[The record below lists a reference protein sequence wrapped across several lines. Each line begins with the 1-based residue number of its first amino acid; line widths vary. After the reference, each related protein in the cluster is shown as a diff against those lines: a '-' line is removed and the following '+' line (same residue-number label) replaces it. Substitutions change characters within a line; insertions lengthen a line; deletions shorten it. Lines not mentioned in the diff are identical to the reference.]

1 MEIHPSKLSRV
12 APDGRP
18 ISQPFAPLNC
28 WCGVSLFVNGG
39 RTSPD
44 WLAPSGE
51 GSRVAQWNSRGR
63 RLAPSDWS
71 AGVFLPD
78 VRENCD
84 KAQLFP
90 IAQNWVVRSAQALF
104 QNRFCLLTR
113 QVDLPK
119 KQIGNALERMFEVTA
134 DTQTPLPWDG

>member
-1 MEIHPSKLSRV
+1 
-12 APDGRP
+12 
-18 ISQPFAPLNC
+18 C
-28 WCGVSLFVNGG
+28 WCGVSLFANGG

-51 GSRVAQWNSRGR
+51 GSRVTQWNSRGR
-63 RLAPSDWS
+63 RLVPSDWS
-71 AGVFLPD
+71 AGVFLPN

-84 KAQLFP
+84 KAQLFSNCTGIGLLLP
-90 IAQNWVVRSAQALF
+90 CTWLDTLAHQSPLISRA
-104 QNRFCLLTR
+104 NRRCRRWKLKWK
-113 QVDLPK
+113 QVDLWK

>member
-1 MEIHPSKLSRV
+1 PPKLSRV
-12 APDGRP
+12 APDSHP
-18 ISQPFAPLNC
+18 ISQPFVPLDC
-28 WCGVSLFVNGG
+28 WCGVSLFANGG

-71 AGVFLPD
+71 AGVFLP
-78 VRENCD
+78 N
-84 KAQLFP
+84 
-90 IAQNWVVRSAQALF
+90 
-104 QNRFCLLTR
+104 
-113 QVDLPK
+113 QVDLWK

-134 DTQTPLPWDG
+134 DTQTPLPWDV